1 MIGVKI
7 TLLMMI
13 ITLIYTF
20 LVEGIYKNESME
32 VKLKTLE
39 GIYPKYVILLA
50 VLVFIS
56 FIGII
61 YSTIYLLFF

>member
-7 TLLMMI
+7 TLLI
-13 ITLIYTF
+13 IVITLIYTF
-20 LVEGIYKNESME
+20 LVKSMYKNESIE
-32 VKLKTLE
+32 TKIKTLE
-39 GIYPKYVILLA
+39 GIYPKYIIVWVI
-50 VLVFIS
+50 LVFIC

>member
-7 TLLMMI
+7 TLLIMI

-20 LVEGIYKNESME
+20 LVEAIYKNESME
-32 VKLKTLE
+32 VKMKTLE
-39 GIYPKYVILLA
+39 GIYPKYVIVLA
-50 VLVFIS
+50 ILVFIC

-61 YSTIYLLFF
+61 YSAVYLLFF

>member
-7 TLLMMI
+7 TLLLII

-20 LVEGIYKNESME
+20 LVEGIYKNEDIE
-32 VKLKTLE
+32 TKIKTSA
-39 GIYPKYVILLA
+39 GIYPKYIIVWAI
-50 VLVFIS
+50 LVFIC

-61 YSTIYLLFF
+61 YSAVYLLFF

>member
-7 TLLMMI
+7 TLLIII

-20 LVEGIYKNESME
+20 LVEGIYKNEDIE
-32 VKLKTLE
+32 TKIKTSA
-39 GIYPKYVILLA
+39 GIYPKYIIVWSI
-50 VLVFIS
+50 LVFIC

-61 YSTIYLLFF
+61 YSAVYLLFF